1 MQLFRK
7 VPVLAIS
14 NGDVA
19 LNNAALEKIALPVSF
34 EYSNGAFVPRHAS
47 RNNSEASHTFV
58 IGAVVVGVLAGAF
71 ASAYWWKNRV
81 REEILQATP
90 LERVEELIA
99 SCESK
104 IEDIERTIENLK
116 GKEVQTL

>member
-7 VPVLAIS
+7 VPVLATG
-14 NGDVA
+14 NGDV
-19 LNNAALEKIALPVSF
+19 LEELAVKEIALPVSF
-34 EYSNGAFVPRHAS
+34 EYSKGAFAPRDS
-47 RNNSEASHTFV
+47 SSDASHTFV
-58 IGAVVVGVLAGAF
+58 IGAVVIGVLAGAV

-116 GKEVQTL
+116 GKEN

>member
-7 VPVLAIS
+7 VPVVATG

-19 LNNAALEKIALPVSF
+19 LQEIALPVSF
-34 EYSNGAFVPRHAS
+34 EYSNAGVNANLAAGAPRLV
-47 RNNSEASHTFV
+47 F
-58 IGAVVVGVLAGAF
+58 GAVILGVLAGVA

-81 REEILQATP
+81 RAEILQATP

-116 GKEVQTL
+116 GSNP

>member
-7 VPVLAIS
+7 VPVLATG

-19 LNNAALEKIALPVSF
+19 LEQIALPVSF
-34 EYSNGAFVPRHAS
+34 EYSNGALATGAPRLV
-47 RNNSEASHTFV
+47 F
-58 IGAVVVGVLAGAF
+58 GAVALGVLAGVA
-71 ASAYWWKNRV
+71 ASAYLWKTRV
-81 REEILQATP
+81 REELSQATP

-116 GKEVQTL
+116 GSNP

>member
-7 VPVLAIS
+7 VPVLTTS
-14 NGDVA
+14 NGDVP
-19 LNNAALEKIALPVSF
+19 LNDVALEEVTLKEIALPVSF
-34 EYSNGAFVPRHAS
+34 EYSKGAFAPRHS
-47 RNNSEASHTFV
+47 SEASRTFV
-58 IGAVVVGVLAGAF
+58 IGAVVIGVLAGAV

-116 GKEVQTL
+116 GNER

>member
-1 MQLFRK
+1 MQLFQK
-7 VPVLAIS
+7 VPVLTTS

-19 LNNAALEKIALPVSF
+19 LSDVELKEIALPVSF
-34 EYSNGAFVPRHAS
+34 EYSNEYSNRAMKHDAPR
-47 RNNSEASHTFV
+47 TLV
-58 IGAVVVGVLAGAF
+58 ISAVALGVLAGAV

-116 GKEVQTL
+116 GKES